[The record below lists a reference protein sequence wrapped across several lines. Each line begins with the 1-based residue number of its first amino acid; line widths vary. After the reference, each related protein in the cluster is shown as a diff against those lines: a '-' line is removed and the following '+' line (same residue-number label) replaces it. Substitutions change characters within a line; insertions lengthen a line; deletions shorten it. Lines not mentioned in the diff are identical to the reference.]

1 MAFFSPLQTKRR
13 DQREEPF
20 PMPIQPKEKS
30 RNIMASSVKQAVI
43 DLIESLPEE
52 ASVADIM
59 AELYF
64 HRKVEE
70 GLKQLDAGQGIDHE
84 TAKQRL
90 GKWLN

>member
-1 MAFFSPLQTKRR
+1 MSTTV
-13 DQREEPF
+13 
-20 PMPIQPKEKS
+20 KE
-30 RNIMASSVKQAVI
+30 AVI
-43 DLIESLPEE
+43 ELIASLPED

-70 GLKQLDAGQGIDHE
+70 GLQQLDAGKGIDHE

-90 GKWLN
+90 GKWLS